1 MSEKK
6 DAEGNAIVEFE
17 SLELE
22 EGEKAPPSK
31 LNKMLAT
38 LKEKLEPSDYAA
50 ILSDLGLEGEDLSN
64 TELLEKFTELVQE
77 LVGAKGEEKE
87 KPEDEEGEEKEMMDR
102 KEFIKQCMEDGKD
115 LETCSEEFKKKYP
128 EPTEKKEEAEGL
140 DELGKKGEETELAK
154 KFKELEAKFAA
165 LEKKEELAGVTA
177 KVDELVKDKH
187 MAPVQRELALKL
199 ADGLAPEKQEELLN
213 FFRTTQRFTVNQ
225 DVGVLSSEKPGVG
238 GADIT
243 VERREELIKLH
254 GLDGLIDDKADK
266 TRLPWRNN
274 N

>member
-6 DAEGNAIVEFE
+6 DAEGNTIVEFE

-22 EGEKAPPSK
+22 EGAEAPPSK

-38 LKEKLEPSDYAA
+38 LKEKLEPDDYAA

-87 KPEDEEGEEKEMMDR
+87 KPEGEEDEEKEMMDR
-102 KEFIKQCMEDGKD
+102 KEFIKQCMDEGKD

-128 EPTEKKEEAEGL
+128 EPAKKEEDA
-140 DELGKKGEETELAK
+140 ELGEKKGEEAELSK
-154 KFKELEAKFAA
+154 RLTDLEGKYAA
-165 LEKKEELAGVTA
+165 LLKEKDLAGISA
-177 KVDELVKDKH
+177 KVEELVKDKH

-225 DVGVLSSEKPGVG
+225 DVGLLASEKPGVG

-243 VERREELIKLH
+243 VERREELIRLH

-266 TRLPWRNN
+266 SRLPWRNN